1 LSVDSRRSPMV
12 SRKKAPPT
20 EELAALRQRVKGWRE
35 GRVDRGP
42 MPVEIWD
49 SAVVLGRIYGACKIA
64 RAVGLDYKSL
74 RLRVTRAMEKPGLM
88 RPTFVQL
95 PMTFPNESAPVPAS
109 GATIEIA
116 TPDGARICIQLEA
129 GRGLE
134 VVGIVAACL
143 GSRG

>member
-1 LSVDSRRSPMV
+1 MASKR
-12 SRKKAPPT
+12 KAPPA
-20 EELAALRQRVKGWRE
+20 EELASLRQRVNGWRE
-35 GRVDRGP
+35 GRADRGP

-74 RLRVTRAMEKPGLM
+74 RLRMARAMEKPGLVK
-88 RPTFVQL
+88 PTFVEVPITL
-95 PMTFPNESAPVPAS
+95 TPESVSAATS

-129 GRGLE
+129 GRGQE
-134 VVGIVAACL
+134 AAGIVAAFL